1 MSKGEEEADRD
12 TEPVKNNTA
21 ALSKHFI
28 FIFFIPAPRLSLLI
42 EQAGCYLPYSAVS
55 GTNKLTDVR
64 LDQWSQGAA
73 CA

>member
-28 FIFFIPAPRLSLLI
+28 FIFFHPGPASEFTDRTGGLLS
-42 EQAGCYLPYSAVS
+42 PYSAVS
-55 GTNKLTDVR
+55 GTNKLMAVR
-64 LDQWSQGAA
+64 LDQWS
-73 CA
+73 